1 MNKLVS
7 FLKNEVNLLI
17 VKWIGLRIF
26 SLMYVDTRIYP
37 RTQHPN

>member
-1 MNKLVS
+1 MNKLVN

-26 SLMYVDTRIYP
+26 PLMYVDMRIYP
-37 RTQHPN
+37 HTQHPN